1 MPAATPVTIPVA
13 VSILQ
18 TELGETANETAPP
31 EGAVADKT
39 KVLSIGKSLIV
50 DGEITGALAVR
61 AEVALTTC
69 GELAAVFVPS
79 PTIFVADTL
88 IVYVPAVR
96 PVNSAAAEV
105 KSLLR

>member
-1 MPAATPVTIPVA
+1 MPAETPVTSPVA

-18 TELGETANETAPP
+18 TELGDTAKETAPP

-39 KVLSIGKSLIV
+39 KVLSIGKSLMV
-50 DGEITGALAVR
+50 EGEITGALAVS

-69 GELAAVFVPS
+69 GELATVFAPS
-79 PTIFVADTL
+79 PTVFVADTL

-96 PVNSAAAEV
+96 AVNSAAAEV